1 MAQFRVFAPRM
12 RPHIIMAHD
21 LDEAERIAN
30 IKYPLWTD
38 IYIVNLEKAE
48 EKCDLNSAE
57 LEAAT
62 L

>member
-1 MAQFRVFAPRM
+1 MSQFKVFAPRM
-12 RPHIIMAHD
+12 RPHIIMAHS

-30 IKYPLWTD
+30 KKYPDWTD
-38 IYIVNLEKAE
+38 IYIINREKAVVE
-48 EKCDLNSAE
+48 CEPDSAE